1 MFQLLLLSLAAAA
14 VYLLLAGII
23 LSIFAL
29 CSWGRGGF
37 GALVPEEIMRTTIP
51 AVTLIAI
58 GVQAIFSGFVMSI
71 IKVKEKKNQA

>member
-1 MFQLLLLSLAAAA
+1 MFLVLFG
-14 VYLLLAGII
+14 VI

-37 GALVPEEIMRTTIP
+37 GTLVPEEIMRTTIP

-58 GVQAIFSGFVMSI
+58 GVQSVFSGFVMSI
-71 IKVKEKKNQA
+71 IKVKEKKNKA